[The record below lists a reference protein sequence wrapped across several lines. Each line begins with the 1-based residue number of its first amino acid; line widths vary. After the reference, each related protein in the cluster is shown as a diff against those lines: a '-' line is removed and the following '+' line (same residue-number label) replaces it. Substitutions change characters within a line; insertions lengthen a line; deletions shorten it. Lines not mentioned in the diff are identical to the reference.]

1 MLRLVSTRKA
11 HSSHFVQGLIVFYL
25 RLIVV
30 LDIFSHDFVIV
41 FLIKKICFVFS
52 RGKEIS
58 FINHV
63 NVFWSQA
70 YRPNIAVTNK

>member
-1 MLRLVSTRKA
+1 MLLLVSTRKG

-41 FLIKKICFVFS
+41 FLIKKICIYVITFPE
-52 RGKEIS
+52 G
-58 FINHV
+58 
-63 NVFWSQA
+63 
-70 YRPNIAVTNK
+70 